1 MTDPQDPAVP
11 PDRAAA
17 AAAAALSFDS
27 RAFLSQLTLQ
37 PGVYR
42 MYGRGDELLYV
53 GKARNLKKRV
63 STYFLRASGDPRI
76 EAMVSQVVRVDVT
89 ITHSE
94 DEALILESNLIKE
107 LSPRYNIVYRDDKSY
122 PYVRFTAHEYP
133 RIGYYRGA
141 KTGKDRYY
149 GPFPSASAVR
159 ETLYTLQKL
168 FKLRPCR
175 DSFFDNRQRPC
186 LQHQIKRCSA
196 PCVGLVTPEEYGR
209 DLHNASRLL
218 SGKADE
224 VARELAEEMER
235 AADALEFERAAR
247 LRDQIAAL
255 KRVRENRAITGG
267 AEDLD
272 VIACAPH
279 ASGSCVVVMSV
290 RDGLNLG
297 HRSHFPKHSA
307 HAAPEELIESFISQH
322 YLDQP
327 APPEILLSHAPEDC
341 EWLEQAITR
350 VSGRRV
356 ALRKPQR
363 GAKVRLMEMALS
375 TALQA
380 LSTRLVEAASMDAR
394 LIELQRALDLDKPP
408 TRMECFD
415 ISHTRGE
422 RTVASCVV
430 FNQDG
435 PLKTAYRK
443 FNIETHDAGILDDG
457 ALGPDAAID
466 ASEAEA
472 AFEADLAEEASADEA
487 ADSVGMTEGVLGEGA
502 ETAAEDD
509 VSAKSDLRAAITAG
523 DDYAAIH
530 QAVKRRFARAKTGES
545 PVPDIL
551 FIDGGLGQ
559 LNAALEALEELG
571 IENLRVV
578 AIAKGPTRKPGME
591 ELILPER
598 DLPLRLAPDSPA
610 LHLIQRIRDEAHRFA
625 ITGHRGRREKARL
638 TSGLESIEGL
648 GPTRRRALL
657 KAFGGV
663 AQLKRASVSEIAKVE
678 GVNATL
684 AERIHAHLR

>member
-1 MTDPQDPAVP
+1 MTAVDVPQPQSSDNPKSKDGA
-11 PDRAAA
+11 
-17 AAAAALSFDS
+17 FDA
-27 RAFLSQLTLQ
+27 RAFLSQLTLE

-42 MYGRGDELLYV
+42 MYGAGGELLYV
-53 GKARNLKKRV
+53 GKARNLRKRV
-63 STYFLRASGDPRI
+63 SSYFLRASGDPRI
-76 EAMVSQVVRVDVT
+76 VAMVSQVIRVEVT
-89 ITHSE
+89 ITHTE

-107 LSPRYNIVYRDDKSY
+107 LSPKYNIVYRDDKSY
-122 PYVRFTAHEYP
+122 PYVRFTSHEFP

-141 KTGKDRYY
+141 KSGKDRYF

-175 DSFFDNRQRPC
+175 DTFFANRQRPC

-196 PCVGLVTPEEYGR
+196 PCVGLVTKQDYAH
-209 DLHNASRLL
+209 DLRNASRLL
-218 SGKADE
+218 EGKADE
-224 VARELAEEMER
+224 LASELAVEMDK
-235 AADALEFERAAR
+235 AAEVLEFERAAR

-267 AEDLD
+267 ADDLD

-307 HAAPEELIESFISQH
+307 HAPPEELIESFLSQH

-327 APPEILLSHAPEDC
+327 PPPEILVSHPPEDC
-341 EWLEQAITR
+341 EWLEQAI
-350 VSGRRV
+350 
-356 ALRKPQR
+356 ALAAKRNIAIRKPQR
-363 GAKVRLMEMALS
+363 GIKVRLMEMAQS
-375 TALQA
+375 TAAQA
-380 LSTRLVEAASMDAR
+380 LSARLVESASMDAR
-394 LIELQRALDLDKPP
+394 LLELQQALDLERPP

-435 PLKTAYRK
+435 PLKSAYRK
-443 FNIETHDAGILDDG
+443 FNIESRDAGIVG
-457 ALGPDAAID
+457 
-466 ASEAEA
+466 AEA
-472 AFEADLAEEASADEA
+472 
-487 ADSVGMTEGVLGEGA
+487 MPGEGGRI
-502 ETAAEDD
+502 AAVDVAGDLGIVSEGDD
-509 VSAKSDLRAAITAG
+509 PRAAIVAG

-530 QAVKRRFARAKTGES
+530 QAVKRRFARAKTGEA
-545 PVPDIL
+545 PQPDVL

-559 LNAALEALEELG
+559 LNAALEALDELG

-578 AIAKGPTRKPGME
+578 AIAKGPTRKPGLE

-598 DLPLRLAPDSPA
+598 ELPLRLPPDSPA

-638 TSGLESIEGL
+638 TSDLESIEGL

-657 KAFGGV
+657 KSFGGLT
-663 AQLKRASVSEIAKVE
+663 QLKRASVDEIAKVE

-684 AERIHAHLR
+684 AARIHAHFR

>member
-1 MTDPQDPAVP
+1 MSRAETGPAAP
-11 PDRAAA
+11 
-17 AAAAALSFDS
+17 FDS
-27 RAFLSQLTLQ
+27 RGFLSQLTLE

-42 MYGRGDELLYV
+42 MYGSAGELLYV

-63 STYFLRASGDPRI
+63 STYFLRASGDARI
-76 EAMVSQVVRVDVT
+76 ESMVSQIARVEVT
-89 ITHSE
+89 VTHTE

-122 PYVRFTAHEYP
+122 PYVRFSAHAFP
-133 RIGYYRGA
+133 RISYYRGA
-141 KTGKDRYY
+141 KSGKDRYF
-149 GPFPSASAVR
+149 GPFPSATAVR

-168 FKLRPCR
+168 FRLRPCR
-175 DSFFDNRQRPC
+175 DTFFSNRDRPC

-196 PCVGLVTPEEYGR
+196 PCVGLVSQEDYAL
-209 DLHNASRLL
+209 DLRNASRLL
-218 SGKADE
+218 EGKADE
-224 VARELAEEMER
+224 LAQELGQEMER
-235 AADALEFERAAR
+235 ASEALEFERAAR

-272 VIACAPH
+272 VIAVAPH
-279 ASGSCVVVMSV
+279 QSGSCVAVVSV

-327 APPEILLSHAPEDC
+327 PPPEILISHPLEDAQ
-341 EWLEQAITR
+341 WLEEA
-350 VSGRRV
+350 VSKAAGRRV
-356 ALRKPQR
+356 AIRHPQR
-363 GAKVRLMEMALS
+363 GLKVRLLDMALS
-375 TALQA
+375 TAAQA
-380 LSTRLVEAASMDAR
+380 LSAKLVEAASMDSR
-394 LIELQRALDLDKPP
+394 LLELQQALDLDKPP

-435 PLKTAYRK
+435 PLKSAYRK
-443 FNIETHDAGILDDG
+443 FNIETTEDALE
-457 ALGPDAAID
+457 APVPDAAPD
-466 ASEAEA
+466 PKA
-472 AFEADLAEEASADEA
+472 
-487 ADSVGMTEGVLGEGA
+487 V
-502 ETAAEDD
+502 
-509 VSAKSDLRAAITAG
+509 ITAG

-530 QAVKRRFARAKTGES
+530 QVVKRRFARAKSGES
-545 PVPDIL
+545 AQPDVL

-559 LNAALEALEELG
+559 LNAALQALDDLG

-578 AIAKGPTRKPGME
+578 AIAKGPTRKPGLE

-598 DLPLRLAPDSPA
+598 ELPIRLAPDSPA

-638 TSGLESIEGL
+638 VSGLDSIEGL

-657 KAFGGV
+657 KAFGGI
-663 AQLKRASVSEIAKVE
+663 AQIKRAGVDEIARVE
-678 GVNATL
+678 GINETL
-684 AERIHAHLR
+684 AARIHDHFR

>member
-1 MTDPQDPAVP
+1 MSEPNPTDPPAP
-11 PDRAAA
+11 PASQPPA
-17 AAAAALSFDS
+17 FDA
-27 RAFLSQLTLQ
+27 RAFLSQLTLE

-42 MYGRGDELLYV
+42 MLGADGELLYV
-53 GKARNLKKRV
+53 GKARNLRKRV
-63 STYFLRASGDPRI
+63 SNYFLRASGDPRI
-76 EAMVSQVVRVDVT
+76 ESMVSQIARVEITVT
-89 ITHSE
+89 HTE

-122 PYVRFTAHEYP
+122 PYVRFTSHAFP

-141 KTGKDRYY
+141 KSGKDRYF

-159 ETLYTLQKL
+159 ETLQTLQKL
-168 FKLRPCR
+168 FRLRPCR
-175 DSFFDNRQRPC
+175 DTFFANRQRPC
-186 LQHQIKRCSA
+186 LQHQIRRCSA
-196 PCVGLVTPEEYGR
+196 PCTNLITQEDYAR
-209 DLHNASRLL
+209 DVANAVRLL
-218 SGKADE
+218 EGKADE
-224 VARELAEEMER
+224 LARELGEDMDR
-235 AADALEFERAAR
+235 AAEALEFERAAKI
-247 LRDQIAAL
+247 RDQIAAL
-255 KRVRENRAITGG
+255 KRVRENRAMTGG
-267 AEDLD
+267 AEDVD

-307 HAAPEELIESFISQH
+307 HAAPEELIESFLSQH

-327 APPEILLSHAPEDC
+327 PPPEILVSHAPEDC
-341 EWLEQAITR
+341 EWLEDAI
-350 VSGRRV
+350 GRAAKRKV
-356 ALRKPQR
+356 AIRRPQR
-363 GAKVRLMEMALS
+363 GLKVRLMEMAQN
-375 TALQA
+375 TASQA
-380 LSTRLVEAASMDAR
+380 LSSRLVEAASMDSR
-394 LIELQRALDLDKPP
+394 LLELQQALDLEKLP

-435 PLKTAYRK
+435 PLKSAYRK
-443 FNIETHDAGILDDG
+443 FNIESAPVAPDNQD
-457 ALGPDAAID
+457 PDAPRPVIA
-466 ASEAEA
+466 
-472 AFEADLAEEASADEA
+472 
-487 ADSVGMTEGVLGEGA
+487 
-502 ETAAEDD
+502 
-509 VSAKSDLRAAITAG
+509 AG

-530 QAVKRRFARAKTGES
+530 QAVKRRFARAKSGET
-545 PVPDIL
+545 PQPDVL

-559 LNAALEALEELG
+559 LNAALEALDEVG

-578 AIAKGPTRKPGME
+578 AIAKGPTRKPGLE

-598 DLPLRLAPDSPA
+598 ELPMRLPPDSPA

-638 TSGLESIEGL
+638 ASDLESIEGL
-648 GPTRRRALL
+648 GPARRRALL

-663 AQLKRASVSEIAKVE
+663 AQLRRASLDEIARVE

-684 AERIHAHLR
+684 AARIHAHFR